1 MTNFESKGLWII
13 MIIYTYYGFILG
25 PIKMWGHKLHEF
37 WGFLSVNDMEEVSE
51 NTQ

>member
-1 MTNFESKGLWII
+1 MTDFESKGLWII
-13 MIIYTYYGFILG
+13 MIIYAYYGFIPG

-37 WGFLSVNDMEEVSE
+37 WGLLSVNDMEEVSE